1 LRAGL
6 TQVELAAAARV
17 TQSVVSAYERGRREP
32 SLETLGRLV
41 SATGG
46 DLRVDV
52 VFPTDRV
59 TVGRPLRPWIEK
71 LAPDIREA
79 ARRHGYDNVRLF
91 GSVARGEDG
100 PDSDVDLLV
109 DGHRGLI
116 DLAGLTDDLE
126 TLLGVPVDVV
136 PSHTLKPDIAKS
148 ALAEAVP
155 L

>member
-1 LRAGL
+1 
-6 TQVELAAAARV
+6 VELAAAANV

-32 SLETLGRLV
+32 SLETLRRLV
-41 SATGG
+41 GATGG

-52 VFPTDRV
+52 VFPTARI
-59 TVGRPLRPWIEK
+59 TVVRPLRPWLEK
-71 LAPDIREA
+71 LAPDIKDA
-79 ARRHGYDNVRLF
+79 AQRHGYNNVRLF
-91 GSVARGEDG
+91 GSVARGDDG

-126 TLLGVPVDVV
+126 SLLGVPVDVV
-136 PSHTLKPDIAKS
+136 PSHTLKPDVAKA